1 MEILRREAYPWNC
14 WCTPRSFAP
23 GACPWSKLQD
33 ENPSCVSAFISPSRR
48 PQNRFRLVWNART
61 MLRLQAGN
69 YFGLQLLS
77 HRNRFCKLCGTW
89 QKRYWLSRKGMH
101 DRKRIGDQQMC
112 FSFLSLFPC
121 RVRPLLTGNRNLRLI
136 MIYFFPAYWTNSSW
150 PSSPH
155 IIHPICT
162 RKCRERQQI
171 SNWWQEERNCLEA
184 YKK

>member
-48 PQNRFRLVWNART
+48 PQNRFRLMWNARA

-77 HRNRFCKLCGTW
+77 RRNRFCKLCGTW
-89 QKRYWLSRKGMH
+89 QKRYWLLRKGMH

-112 FSFLSLFPC
+112 FSFLSLFSC

-136 MIYFFPAYWTNSSW
+136 ISYFFSLMNEQRLTILTTLYSSYLH
-150 PSSPH
+150 SQML
-155 IIHPICT
+155 
-162 RKCRERQQI
+162 RKI
-171 SNWWQEERNCLEA
+171 TSI
-184 YKK
+184 